1 MRKIYIWFLSLFLL
15 LTGAQ
20 AIYYNFDYIKHDDD
34 QEEISIDNAI
44 LKEIKGN
51 RGWLVSSTDDSWIE
65 FRNINKKVNRVSLD
79 ITYNNS
85 ISGDVIQL
93 FYTGNNSA
101 AYAEERSFKS
111 EVINSASQYM
121 FALNDEVDS
130 LRIDFVNRKD
140 VEFTI
145 NQITINPKPD
155 FNFNISKWFLTSLL
169 LSLFIFVIYTVIK
182 KIDIVVKY
190 RYLIATIIFMLLVLF
205 KIHGSSIGM
214 WDTYVRGEER
224 STNLIGVERG
234 IRSDEWLVQTP
245 YLFSQAKS
253 AELFKYKN
261 DNIRSDGQ
269 NMVLANAPTF
279 TIETVGKPFLWGY
292 LLFGTDYGLSWF
304 WFSKLILLVLLSFE
318 ICMILTRDNKALSLL
333 GAMWIAFSP
342 PTQWWFSTTFVELI
356 VYSQAI
362 IVAINYFIKSKKE
375 MARIGYIFAT
385 ALSFLGFVFTIYPA
399 IQVPMGFLTAVFVVG
414 LVYNAGFRKIV
425 ESFTKKEAW
434 SLLVCVLFVV
444 AAIMT
449 FVINSKADLKL
460 LLGTVYPG
468 EVVNSGGGYSFRDLQ
483 MYLLSWLLPYKN
495 IDFSNQSEISSFINF
510 FPAMM
515 LGLVMIFVNKKI
527 GQVENKK
534 IIVPIFTFFI
544 FQLSWLFIPYP
555 EIVGKITLF
564 SFVNEGR
571 LAQFVFGL
579 TALYLTIWFTNLI
592 VKMKPFK
599 NFQVALI
606 CSLIACIYGYSI
618 YNTGIRDYL
627 NGFLIIT
634 VIAFLL
640 INVFILK
647 GMKKSLI
654 TSVFIL
660 IVISGFTVNP
670 IAKGTDAIFNKEIAN
685 EIQKINKEPGNK
697 WVAVDSLV
705 NGQYL
710 VSLGSKTF
718 NSVHF
723 YPDLPMWRSL
733 DQTNS
738 YEEVYNR
745 YAHVIVHLTMENQ
758 ASFDLLN
765 PDVIR
770 VNLNFND
777 LLNADVDYILSPSA
791 LEQEDY
797 VKEIFYDSTSNL
809 YIYKLEE
816 GNR

>member
-1 MRKIYIWFLSLFLL
+1 MRRIYIWFLLFFLL

-20 AIYYNFDYIKHDDD
+20 AIYQNFDYIKHDD
-34 QEEISIDNAI
+34 QEEISINNAI
-44 LKEIKGN
+44 LKEIKEDQ
-51 RGWLVSSTDDSWIE
+51 GWLVSSTDDSWIE
-65 FRNINKKVNRVSLD
+65 FRNINKKVNRLSLD

-85 ISGDVIQL
+85 NSGDVIQL
-93 FYTGNNSA
+93 FYTGNNSV

-111 EVINSASQYM
+111 EVINSDSQYM
-121 FALNDEVDS
+121 FDLNEEVDS
-130 LRIDFVNRKD
+130 LRIDIVNRKD
-140 VEFTI
+140 VEFII
-145 NQITINPKPD
+145 NQITINPKPN
-155 FNFNISKWFLTSLL
+155 FNFNISKWFLNSLL

-190 RYLIATIIFMLLVLF
+190 RYLIATIIFILLVLF
-205 KIHGSSIGM
+205 KVHGSSIGM

-224 STNLIGVERG
+224 STTLIGVERG

-253 AELFKYKN
+253 AELYKYKN

-279 TIETVGKPFLWGY
+279 TIETIGKPFLWGY

-304 WFSKLILLVLLSFE
+304 WFSKLMLLVLFSFE

-375 MARIGYIFAT
+375 IARIGYIFAT

-399 IQVPMGFLTAVFVVG
+399 IQVPMGFLTAVFVFG
-414 LVYNAGFRKIV
+414 LVYNAGFKKIA
-425 ESFTKKEAW
+425 ESFTKKETW
-434 SLLVCVLFVV
+434 SLVVCALIVI
-444 AAIMT
+444 AAFIT
-449 FVINSKADLKL
+449 FIINSKADLKL

-468 EVVNSGGGYSFRDLQ
+468 EVVNSGGGYSFKDLQ
-483 MYLLSWLLPYKN
+483 MYLLSWLLPYKD
-495 IDFSNQSEISSFINF
+495 IHFSNQSEISSFINF

-515 LGLVMIFVNKKI
+515 LGLVMIFVSKKM

-534 IIVPIFTFFI
+534 IIIPIFAYFI

-579 TALYLTIWFTNLI
+579 TALYLTIWFIDVI
-592 VKMKPFK
+592 VKMKPYK
-599 NFQVALI
+599 NIEVFLI
-606 CSLIACIYGYSI
+606 CSCIAFIYVYSI
-618 YNTGIRDYL
+618 YNTGIKDYL
-627 NGFLIIT
+627 SGFLIIT
-634 VIAFLL
+634 GVAFLL

-660 IVISGFTVNP
+660 IVVSGFTVNP
-670 IAKGTDAIFNKEIAN
+670 IAQGTDSIFNKEIAI

-733 DQTNS
+733 DQTHS

-770 VNLNFND
+770 VNLNYND
-777 LLNADVDYILSPSA
+777 LLNAGVDYILSPSA

-797 VKEIFYDSTSNL
+797 VKRIFYDSTSNL